1 MPTIHDVARL
11 AGVSIT
17 TVSKVLNGYPDVGAK
32 TRANILRITQEV
44 GYQPSAMARGL
55 AMNRSWLIGVFFQD
69 AVNSGLEHPF
79 FEAVLNGCK
88 NAVGRHGYDLLFFSN
103 LVFAPGDAK
112 NDYLPRAR
120 QRQVDGVLLMG
131 AHRQD
136 KELRRLAEADLPCMF
151 VDIDMT
157 GPRAGF
163 VQSNNHEGAKRAIQH
178 LLDLGHRRIAVIGD
192 RYGSKPG
199 EDRLAG
205 GREALAEVGLELPDE
220 YVRFGDF
227 SQESGSGAMA
237 SLLTDVPRDKWPTAV
252 FALSDLMAFGVMD
265 AALEAGLSVP
275 GDLSVVGFDDINI
288 ASRLRPRL
296 TTVRQDMHRIGE
308 QAGEALIQMIENDS
322 LRPPVLSV
330 DTEFVEREST
340 APAALQ

>member
-32 TRANILRITQEV
+32 TRAKILRITKDV

-55 AMNRSWLIGVFFQD
+55 AMSRSWLIGVFFQD

-88 NAVGRHGYDLLFFSN
+88 KAVGRHGYDMLFFSN
-103 LVFAPGDAK
+103 MVFAPGDA
-112 NDYLPRAR
+112 NNNYLPRAR

-136 KELRRLAEADLPCMF
+136 NELRRLADADLPCMF
-151 VDIDMT
+151 VDIDLT
-157 GPRAGF
+157 GPRSGF
-163 VQSNNHEGAKRAIQH
+163 VQSNNRAGAKRAVQH
-178 LLDLGHRRIAVIGD
+178 LLDLGHRRMAVIGD

-205 GREALAEVGLELPDE
+205 ARDALAEAGVELSDE

-227 SQESGSGAMA
+227 SQESGREAMV
-237 SLLTDVPRDKWPTAV
+237 SLLGELARERWPTAV
-252 FALSDLMAFGVMD
+252 FAESDLMAFGVME
-265 AALEAGLSVP
+265 AAFDAGLSVP
-275 GDLSVVGFDDINI
+275 EDLSVVGFDDIRV

-296 TTVRQDMHRIGE
+296 TTVRQNMHLIGE
-308 QAGEALIQMIENDS
+308 RAGEALIRLIENDGVE
-322 LRPPVLSV
+322 PPVLCV

-340 APAALQ
+340 APASKA